1 VLRARHEAQK
11 GVAEG
16 LRGLSPW
23 AGPLMYVVPA
33 DNVTRHMSSK
43 NFVAIGFMGY
53 WFSMRHHGLL

>member
-1 VLRARHEAQK
+1 
-11 GVAEG
+11 
-16 LRGLSPW
+16 
-23 AGPLMYVVPA
+23 MYVVPA